1 MTQPTD
7 KDICKYF
14 EITPQT
20 FCNWKKSNAKEG
32 KKRMLR
38 ALREFYIREVL
49 K

>member
-1 MTQPTD
+1 MKQPTD

-14 EITPQT
+14 EITAQT
-20 FCNWKKSNAKEG
+20 VCNWKKLNAKEG
-32 KKRMLR
+32 KKRMYK